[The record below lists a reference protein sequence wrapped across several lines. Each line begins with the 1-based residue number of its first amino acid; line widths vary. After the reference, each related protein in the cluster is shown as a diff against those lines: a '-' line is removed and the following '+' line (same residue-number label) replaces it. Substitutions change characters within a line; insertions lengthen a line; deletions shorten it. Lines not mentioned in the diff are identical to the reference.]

1 MLLQGFF
8 GGGDTQT
15 NFQQNDVKT
24 QNLYMTRQFNRY
36 MRNSIYRTKTGQHNY
51 SMQNSFRGAGSQS
64 PDLIFPGNLSVL
76 RPPPGFE
83 HIIPK
88 GLLQ

>member
-1 MLLQGFF
+1 
-8 GGGDTQT
+8 
-15 NFQQNDVKT
+15 
-24 QNLYMTRQFNRY
+24 
-36 MRNSIYRTKTGQHNY
+36 
-51 SMQNSFRGAGSQS
+51 MQNSFRGAGSQS

-88 GLLQ
+88 GLIQQVVQQKIANSGAGPHE